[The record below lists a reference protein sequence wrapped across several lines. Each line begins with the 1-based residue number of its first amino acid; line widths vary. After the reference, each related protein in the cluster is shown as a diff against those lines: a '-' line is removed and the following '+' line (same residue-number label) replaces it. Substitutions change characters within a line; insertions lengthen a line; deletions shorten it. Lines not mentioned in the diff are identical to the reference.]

1 VKKFRNWF
9 RLLVLLIMVVGA
21 IGLHR
26 RARGQALRAAQQ
38 QTSPIQQ
45 EQVQLQDEPEL
56 GPAQEIKPNSTQVLT
71 GRVMQSQDRL
81 VLMDLKSKT
90 MYLLD
95 DEGPAQPFVGK
106 CVAVRGKMT
115 ASNTIHIFDINMTA
129 TAD

>member
-1 VKKFRNWF
+1 MKKFRNWF

>member
-9 RLLVLLIMVVGA
+9 RLLVLLVMVVGA

-90 MYLLD
+90 VYLLD

>member
-1 VKKFRNWF
+1 MKKLRLWS
-9 RLLVLLIMVVGA
+9 RLLALLILA
-21 IGLHR
+21 IGVIGIQRH
-26 RARGQALRAAQQ
+26 ARGQALRAERQ
-38 QTSPIQQ
+38 QTSSLEQ
-45 EQVQLQDEPEL
+45 EQVQPQGEPEL
-56 GPAQEIKPNSTQVLT
+56 GPAQEIKPSSTQVLT
-71 GRVMQSQDRL
+71 GRIMPSQDRL

-90 MYLLD
+90 VYLLD

>member
-1 VKKFRNWF
+1 
-9 RLLVLLIMVVGA
+9 MVVGA